1 MVEGQR
7 ILETRPYVGRNRLPN
22 LRKQIVQILKLDAKF
37 WTTLAAIVASGA
49 GIYSQWISPEL
60 ALGLV
65 STLAF
70 VLSGVR
76 LTKEE
81 KDAVK

>member
-1 MVEGQR
+1 M
-7 ILETRPYVGRNRLPN
+7 
-22 LRKQIVQILKLDAKF
+22 QILKLDAKF
-37 WTTLAAIVASGA
+37 WTVVATIVTATA
-49 GIYSQWISPEL
+49 GIYSQWISPEA
-60 ALGLV
+60 ALGIV

-70 VLSGVR
+70 ILSGVR

>member
-1 MVEGQR
+1 M
-7 ILETRPYVGRNRLPN
+7 
-22 LRKQIVQILKLDAKF
+22 QILKLDAKF
-37 WTTLAAIVASGA
+37 WTVVATIVTATA
-49 GIYSQWISPEL
+49 GLYSEWISPEV

>member
-1 MVEGQR
+1 M
-7 ILETRPYVGRNRLPN
+7 
-22 LRKQIVQILKLDAKF
+22 QILKLDAKF
-37 WTTLAAIVASGA
+37 WTTVAALVTAGA
-49 GIYSQWISPEL
+49 GIYSDWISPEV

-70 VLSGVR
+70 ILSGVR